1 MSYKSS
7 DKAHRKMF
15 FHTNVQESKSKKKH
29 LKKKMGKE
37 VGAGGK
43 VQLFKYSINPTID
56 NTRSQNPQTVDK
68 QAHIS
73 TSTLVT

>member
-15 FHTNVQESKSKKKH
+15 FHTNVQESKSKKKNF
-29 LKKKMGKE
+29 KKKLGKE

-43 VQLFKYSINPTID
+43 VQLFKYSINPTIE
-56 NTRSQNPQTVDK
+56 NT
-68 QAHIS
+68 
-73 TSTLVT
+73 